1 MAEITSVREHLKD
14 LSERES
20 ALRGYL

>member
-14 LSERES
+14 LQERES